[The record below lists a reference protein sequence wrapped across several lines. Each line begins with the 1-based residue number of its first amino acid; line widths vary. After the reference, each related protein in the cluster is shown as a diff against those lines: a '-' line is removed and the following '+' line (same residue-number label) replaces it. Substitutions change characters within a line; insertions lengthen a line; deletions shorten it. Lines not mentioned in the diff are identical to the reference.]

1 MSINKE
7 KLAKNQFWILFGVVV
22 PILFFTMIWLKTV
35 SANRIEGS
43 KKELAQHLQTL
54 DKHCNNPP
62 RGEQDMKALVERE
75 ETLKKRQDEIWKS
88 SWDMQKELMTWPGKL
103 QAPLG
108 DLKFGD
114 TIDVNLCSE
123 YVRPDMYHPQYEA
136 MVDLFKLKNVKIG
149 PAAMRDFEFTQFKGG
164 WKKVFVNHVGNWAAK
179 KQAAPSSEEVWLAQ
193 EDVWVQ
199 REAMKALREAIDL
212 AARFNKVEG
221 PSDLKPG
228 ELYRKHFKNADWQL
242 DLIVGEKAGRYFLQG
257 RIKNITEQP
266 QMLGKIFFQVQLH
279 QGNAAPVVLPVE
291 ADTIAAGKDAPIAQL
306 ALDLA
311 NRPDD
316 ILAVTQL
323 YELRDTPIRRIEQVI
338 VGEQAHR
345 TFDALKMHKASTAVV
360 AALPPPAEGVR
371 IADRPNPAITDNG
384 LSRERYA
391 DITDQVRRVPVAIV
405 ALVDQGHIPEVLAAL
420 ASSRF
425 RFQITQVSW
434 QHFRGSLIER
444 DPDAPKPVGGDPKGG
459 NDPGAASLVELT
471 IHCVASLYERY
482 QPPQGTIDKR

>member
-1 MSINKE
+1 MSITKE
-7 KLAKNQFWILFGVVV
+7 QLAKNQFWILFGVVL

-35 SANRIEGS
+35 SASRNEAG
-43 KKELAQHLQTL
+43 KKDLTAHLNKL
-54 DKHCNNPP
+54 
-62 RGEQDMKALVERE
+62 KALVDQPPHGDLDMRALGERE
-75 ETLKKRQDEIWKS
+75 ETLQKRQDEIWKS
-88 SWDMQKELMTWPGKL
+88 SWDMQKELLTWPGKL

-114 TIDVNLCSE
+114 PIDVNFCSE
-123 YVRPDMYHPQYEA
+123 YSRPDMYHPQYEA

-149 PAAMRDFEFTQFKGG
+149 QDAVRDFEFTQFKGG
-164 WKKVFVNHVGNWAAK
+164 WKKVFGNHVANWSAK
-179 KQAAPSSEEVWLAQ
+179 KQAPPSAEEVWLAQ

-199 REAMKALREAIDL
+199 REAMKALREALDL
-212 AARFNKVEG
+212 TARYQKVKG
-221 PSDLKPG
+221 PEDLKPG
-228 ELYRKHFKNADWQL
+228 ELYRQHFQNADWQI
-242 DLIVGEKAGRYFLQG
+242 DLVLGEKKARYFLHG

-279 QGNAAPVVLPVE
+279 RGNAAPVILPVE
-291 ADTIAAGKDAPIAQL
+291 ADTIAAGKDAPIAEL

-311 NRPDD
+311 NRPDT

-323 YELRDTPIRRIEQVI
+323 FELRDTPIRRIEQVI
-338 VGEQAHR
+338 VGAQAHR
-345 TFDALKMHKASTAVV
+345 TFNALKMLKSSAAAV
-360 AALPPPAEGVR
+360 AALPPPAEGIR
-371 IADRPNPAITDNG
+371 PADRPNPAITDNG
-384 LSRERYA
+384 LARERYA
-391 DITDQVRRVPVAIV
+391 DITDQVRRVPVAII

-434 QHFRGSLIER
+434 QHFRASLVER
-444 DPDAPKPVGGDPKGG
+444 DPEAPQPASGDPKAA

-482 QPPQGTIDKR
+482 QPPQAAIDKR